1 MDDAAAEAPAP
12 RRAPHDKR
20 GAILRAA
27 AELFPRQGFDK
38 TSMDS
43 IAERAVV
50 SKATV
55 YAHFASKEVLFRT
68 TLEALAHQSP
78 NPWEALLNMR
88 GPLPVR
94 LLAIADAVVRM
105 AASNALGDAAYGLVR
120 PPALPSQIREEM
132 WTLGFERYDTTMR
145 AVLAR
150 EVEQGSL
157 VIDNLPDASVHFF
170 GLMTGMPA
178 NAALHGSTL
187 PAPAATQHAYV
198 ASAVALFLRAY
209 RPQPPAVTAEGKR
222 EVPSGF

>member
-1 MDDAAAEAPAP
+1 M
-12 RRAPHDKR
+12 
-20 GAILRAA
+20 RAA
-27 AELFPRQGFDK
+27 AELFPRQGFDR

-43 IAERAVV
+43 IAERAMV

-55 YAHFASKEVLFRT
+55 YVHFASKEVLLRT

-78 NPWEALLNMR
+78 NPWETLLNMR

-94 LLAIADAVVRM
+94 LLAIAEAVVRM

-120 PPALPSQIREEM
+120 PPALPSQVREEM

-157 VIDNLPDASVHFF
+157 VIDSLPDASVHFF

-178 NAALHGSTL
+178 NAAMRGDRSQ
-187 PAPAATQHAYV
+187 PPAAAQHASV

-209 RPQPPAVTAEGKR
+209 RPQPSAVTTGRR
-222 EVPSGF
+222 EVPHGF